1 MIKTKEDM
9 VKYVK
14 EHNISEDRVRI
25 LAKNGEWLHNNVRA
39 CIINLGR
46 LVEGKLYKV
55 KWYINKCGAMAVD
68 IFKKLT
74 SIILQIPEELL
85 DGSSEKN
92 VKIEH
97 NREDAVEIDLIWPD
111 WVHSFEADKKDL
123 FSKSSEEESL
133 TQEQVDAIISTC
145 RPFVDDFVKEQAC
158 LISRCTK
165 EVLGIKTYVSDEPS
179 FINERGIACYRVT
192 SNKKELKLKPKSRRE
207 MLEDKVK
214 SLFKKDTEADIF
226 NRIV

>member
-9 VKYVK
+9 VEYIMK
-14 EHNISEDRVRI
+14 HDISEDRVRI
-25 LAKNGEWLHNNVRA
+25 LAKNGEWLHNNVQA

-46 LVEGKLYKV
+46 LVEGRLYKV

-68 IFKKLT
+68 ILKKMT

-85 DGSSEKN
+85 EGASEKN
-92 VKIEH
+92 VKIEY
-97 NREDAVEIDLIWPD
+97 NREGAVEIDLIWPD

-145 RPFVDDFVKEQAC
+145 RPFVDGFVKEQAC

-165 EVLGIKTYVSDEPS
+165 EVLGVKTYVSDKPS
-179 FINERGIACYRVT
+179 FINEKGIACYRVT
-192 SNKKELKLKPKSRRE
+192 DNKKELKLKPKSRRE
-207 MLEDKVK
+207 MLEDKVTAF
-214 SLFKKDTEADIF
+214 FKKDAEVNIF